1 MPTGRRDE
9 EQRAV
14 SLFCSV
20 FSIVSYPCRRF
31 VATPLGSIGVLAS
44 ARSTEGA
51 EVASQFE
58 LDEFR
63 RVLRR
68 FVERELL
75 PFERTTMEAEDRR
88 AIQQKAR
95 DAGFWLLDVPEV
107 LGGQGL
113 GLSGMAVFWHEISR
127 TTAVPAR
134 DHSLFGPF
142 VGPILLSL
150 QGEQKRRYLD
160 PVLSGEK
167 VACFAQTEP
176 DAGSDPASMR
186 TRAVKRGS
194 HYILNGVKR
203 FITNA
208 EKADFAQVIAV
219 TDPSKG
225 ARGGISCFLVDMNS
239 TGLKISAQHET
250 MMGDRPC
257 EISFEDVEISEENR
271 VGAEGEGFVIAQ
283 SWLNEG
289 RIRHGARACGVA
301 ERCLELT
308 IEYAKQRRTFGEPL
322 SERQGVQWILADCF
336 TELHATKLMVRD
348 AAAKLDA
355 GEDARAET
363 FMVKTYGDEMGFRV
377 ADRCL
382 QLHGGIGLTTEL
394 PIEKFWRDQRSFM
407 ITEGP
412 TEVLRTALAKLLLRG
427 MAL

>member
-1 MPTGRRDE
+1 MLT
-9 EQRAV
+9 
-14 SLFCSV
+14 
-20 FSIVSYPCRRF
+20 
-31 VATPLGSIGVLAS
+31 S
-44 ARSTEGA
+44 ALNAEGN
-51 EVASQFE
+51 VVPSQSE

-63 RVLRR
+63 RGLRR

-75 PFERTTMEAEDRR
+75 PFERKIMEETDCR
-88 AIQQKAR
+88 AIQKKAQ
-95 DAGFWLLDVPEV
+95 DAGFWLLDVPEEF
-107 LGGQGL
+107 GGQGL
-113 GLSGMAVFWHEISR
+113 RLSGMAVFWHEISR
-127 TTAVPAR
+127 TVAVPAR

-160 PVLSGEK
+160 PVLAGEK

-186 TRAVKRGS
+186 TRAVRRGG
-194 HYILNGVKR
+194 HYVLNGVKR

-208 EKADFAQVIAV
+208 ENADFAQVLAV
-219 TDPSKG
+219 TDPGKG
-225 ARGGISCFLVDMNS
+225 ARGGISCFLVDMDRP
-239 TGLKISAQHET
+239 GVKISAQHQT

-257 EISFEDVEISEENR
+257 EITFEDVEVGEENR
-271 VGAEGEGFVIAQ
+271 VGAEGEGFAFAQ
-283 SWLNEG
+283 KWLNEG

-301 ERCLELT
+301 ERCLDLT
-308 IEYAKQRRTFGEPL
+308 IDYAKQRRTFGEPL
-322 SERQGVQWILADCF
+322 AERQGVQWILADCF

-348 AAAKLDA
+348 AVAKLDA
-355 GEDARAET
+355 GLDARAET

-427 MAL
+427 MTS